1 MCSGTNWEKSLAY
14 HCIVKTTYIQSKN
27 ISNLFRK
34 LYMKLNPA
42 KQKEPSHFCLDK
54 TLSMKVK
61 SHISWC
67 VFLNI
72 YYHDFS
78 TN

>member
-42 KQKEPSHFCLDK
+42 KQNEPSHFCLDK